1 VDELEIRMREVLLQL
16 ALTSN
21 GRTSSFNS
29 SGGSQHDYTPTL
41 GAGDAPHLHFAK
53 LWDAAQDDGRR
64 RTILR
69 DAKDVL
75 KTLRQSR
82 GDRTRVESEKEL
94 FTRIVN
100 RGEGIG
106 AQELATRMRCGVT
119 LVRKARAEE
128 GRETEY
134 GRAPRNGH
142 ELLRQVVR
150 GGCVP
155 LFGGRAAG
163 ESPERPPTSEVA
175 VGKSLLAVSGPV
187 RS

>member
-142 ELLRQVVR
+142 ELAPAERAAEVRRLAETGMNARQVALALSLPYNTVR
-150 GGCVP
+150 RD
-155 LFGGRAAG
+155 LGRMD
-163 ESPERPPTSEVA
+163 
-175 VGKSLLAVSGPV
+175 
-187 RS
+187 